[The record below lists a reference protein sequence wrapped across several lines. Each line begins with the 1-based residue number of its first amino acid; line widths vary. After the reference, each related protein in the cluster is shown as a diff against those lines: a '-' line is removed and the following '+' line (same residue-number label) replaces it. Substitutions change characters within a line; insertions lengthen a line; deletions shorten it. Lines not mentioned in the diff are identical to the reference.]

1 MAEAVESEKVEL
13 RSLVDE
19 AYTQVPILKEG
30 ISHVNEM
37 SQQLTELNNKLEQD
51 INDAFDAIAR
61 MINNRKDELLR
72 QLKHTEAC
80 KVRTDNTVLSHRPCI
95 KINYSARALK
105 GITLSYLSTCS
116 VIYFWEN
123 ISNIF
128 LNGNFR
134 FPIRL

>member
-80 KVRTDNTVLSHRPCI
+80 KVRTDNTVRRQKS
-95 KINYSARALK
+95 
-105 GITLSYLSTCS
+105 
-116 VIYFWEN
+116 
-123 ISNIF
+123 
-128 LNGNFR
+128 
-134 FPIRL
+134 